1 MIEEDKGEKN
11 HLRGRQCLQVVK
23 RGGTASLFSEDD
35 ENEEVED
42 DPRND
47 DAGAHIWQAYAV
59 ESVHLRV
66 WRMEDGGLRDTAI
79 TVGIFFLQN
88 Y

>member
-1 MIEEDKGEKN
+1 MIEEEKSEKN

-23 RGGTASLFSEDD
+23 RGGTASLFSEDN

-47 DAGAHIWQAYAV
+47 DAGAHI
-59 ESVHLRV
+59 
-66 WRMEDGGLRDTAI
+66 
-79 TVGIFFLQN
+79 
-88 Y
+88 